1 MEQKEKIKF
10 EIITPIETIYSDL
23 VDRVILNTIDGQIT
37 AMPRHMP
44 LISIIDIGEIILRK
58 GNEKIYINSSSG
70 IVEIKQ
76 RTKEDKEN
84 KITKI
89 IILTDSAQ
97 KMDKLK

>member
-1 MEQKEKIKF
+1 MEEKIKF

-23 VDRVILNTIDGQIT
+23 VDRVILNTIYGQIT

-44 LISIIDIGEIILRK
+44 LISIIDTGEIILRK
-58 GNEKIYINSSSG
+58 GSEKIYINSSSG
-70 IVEIKQ
+70 IIEIKQ

-97 KMDKLK
+97 KMDKFK